1 MKKLFTTLVMMTA
14 YMANAQPQPLTPE
27 KLWQLQRVS
36 AIALTPDQQYVL
48 LSVSTPDIAENTFKK
63 EYYKLAVKG
72 GVAIPISEEE
82 VERATAKYNPNK
94 KESLLK
100 LIHKEVKVDPVLGK
114 DFYPDLEKSSGRLY
128 SSLDHRHWDTWNEG
142 KYNHVF
148 IEDPN
153 GNQRDLME
161 GQPFYCP
168 QVPFGGA
175 EDYIW
180 SPDGEKVLYV
190 TKAKV
195 GTEYVLSTNTDI
207 YEYDLNTMKIRN
219 LTEGM
224 MGYDTNPQYSKEGV
238 LAWLSMAHDG
248 DESDKNDLYILK
260 DGKRINLTAQWD
272 NTIFSYRWSND
283 GKQIYLIAPTQ
294 GTEQLFVVDVYGKD
308 TTPQQLTKGVYD
320 VNQIVGQ
327 SGDKLVVVRTTMNH
341 AAEVFTIN
349 LKEKKKLP
357 YYTMQQLSH
366 FNDEAYK
373 SIADCPIKERIIKTT
388 DGKDMH
394 AWVIYPPDFDP
405 NKKYPTLLYCQGG
418 PQSIVS
424 QFYSFRWNFQ
434 LMASQGYII
443 IAPNRRG
450 LPGFGVEWNAQ
461 ISGDWGGQAMRDYLS
476 AIDDIAKEP
485 YVDKERLGAVGA
497 SYGGYSIYY
506 LAGIHQ
512 KRFKSFIAHCGVFN
526 LQSMYGTTE
535 ELFFNNHEIGGAYWE
550 KENAVAQKS
559 YKEFNPIEKI
569 TEWDTPIL
577 IIHGGKDY
585 RVPEEQGFQAF
596 TAAQLRGIKSELLY
610 FPDENHWVL
619 QPQNG
624 LLWQRTFFRWLKETL
639 K

>member
-1 MKKLFTTLVMMTA
+1 MKKHLISLVTIMTL
-14 YMANAQPQPLTPE
+14 NSLQAQQPLTPE
-27 KLWQLQRVS
+27 KLWQLHRVS
-36 AIALTPDQQYVL
+36 AVGLSQDTQYVL
-48 LSVSTPDIAENTFKK
+48 LSVSTPNMAENTFSK

-72 GVAIPISEEE
+72 GVPIPISKEE
-82 VERATAKYNPNK
+82 VERATAKYNPIK
-94 KESLLK
+94 KESLVK

-114 DFYPDLEKSSGRLY
+114 DFYADLEKSSGRLY

-148 IEDPN
+148 IEDAK

-207 YEYDLNTMKIRN
+207 YEYNLNTMKTGN

-248 DESDKNDLYILK
+248 NESDKNDLYILK

-272 NTIFSYRWSND
+272 NTVFSYRWSND

-308 TTPQQLTKGVYD
+308 TTPKQLTKGVYD
-320 VNQIVGQ
+320 VGSIVGQ
-327 SGDKLVVVRTTMNH
+327 SGDLLVVMRNDMNR
-341 AAEVFTIN
+341 AGEVYTIN
-349 LKEKKKLP
+349 LKERKKGFLSL
-357 YYTMQQLSH
+357 TQLSH

-373 SIADCPIKERIIKTT
+373 SIATCPIKERIIKTT

-434 LMASQGYII
+434 LMASQGYIV

-461 ISGDWGGQAMRDYLS
+461 ISGDWGGQPMRDYLS

-535 ELFFNNHEIGGAYWE
+535 ELFFNNYEIGGPYWE
-550 KENAVAQKS
+550 KDNAIAQKS

-624 LLWQRTFFRWLKETL
+624 LLWQRTFFKWLKETL
-639 K
+639 

>member
-14 YMANAQPQPLTPE
+14 YIANAQPQPLTPE

-72 GVAIPISEEE
+72 GVPIPISEAEIE
-82 VERATAKYNPNK
+82 KLTAKYNADR
-94 KESLLK
+94 SLK
-100 LIHKEVKVDPVLGK
+100 LTHKEVKINKVLGK
-114 DFYPDLEKSSGRLY
+114 DFYEDLSKSSGQLY
-128 SSLDHRHWDTWNEG
+128 NGLDHRHWDTWNEG

-148 IEDPN
+148 TEDAE
-153 GNQRDLME
+153 GNQKDLME
-161 GQPFYCP
+161 GMPFYCP
-168 QVPFGGA
+168 QMPYGGA

-180 SPDGEKVLYV
+180 SPDGQKVLYV
-190 TKAKV
+190 TKAKA
-195 GTEYVLSTNTDI
+195 GTAYVLSTNTDI
-207 YEYDLNTMKIRN
+207 YEYDLKTMKTRN

>member
-14 YMANAQPQPLTPE
+14 YIANAQPQPLTPE

-72 GVAIPISEEE
+72 GVAIPISEAEIE
-82 VERATAKYNPNK
+82 KLTAKYNADR
-94 KESLLK
+94 SLK
-100 LIHKEVKVDPVLGK
+100 LTHKEVKINKVLGK
-114 DFYPDLEKSSGRLY
+114 DFYEDLSKSSGQLY
-128 SSLDHRHWDTWNEG
+128 NGLDHRHWDTWNEG

-148 IEDPN
+148 TEDAE
-153 GNQRDLME
+153 GNQKDLME
-161 GQPFYCP
+161 GMPFYCP
-168 QVPFGGA
+168 QMPYGGA

-190 TKAKV
+190 TKAKA
-195 GTEYVLSTNTDI
+195 GTAYVLSTNTDI
-207 YEYDLNTMKIRN
+207 YEYDLKTMKTRN

-283 GKQIYLIAPTQ
+283 GKQIYLIAPAQ

>member
-72 GVAIPISEEE
+72 GVPIPISEAEIE
-82 VERATAKYNPNK
+82 KLTAKYNADR
-94 KESLLK
+94 SLK
-100 LIHKEVKVDPVLGK
+100 LTHKEVKINKVLGK
-114 DFYPDLEKSSGRLY
+114 DFYEDLSKSSGQLY
-128 SSLDHRHWDTWNEG
+128 NGLDHRHWDTWNEG

-148 IEDPN
+148 TEDAE
-153 GNQRDLME
+153 GNQKDLME
-161 GQPFYCP
+161 GMPFYCP
-168 QVPFGGA
+168 QMPYGGA

-180 SPDGEKVLYV
+180 SPDGQKVLYV
-190 TKAKV
+190 TKAKA
-195 GTEYVLSTNTDI
+195 GTAYVLSTNTDI
-207 YEYDLNTMKIRN
+207 YEYDLKTMKTRN

>member
-14 YMANAQPQPLTPE
+14 YIANAQPQPLTPE

-72 GVAIPISEEE
+72 GVAIPISEAEIE
-82 VERATAKYNPNK
+82 KLTAKYNADR
-94 KESLLK
+94 SLK
-100 LIHKEVKVDPVLGK
+100 LTHKEVKINKVLGK
-114 DFYPDLEKSSGRLY
+114 DFYEDLSKSSGQLY
-128 SSLDHRHWDTWNEG
+128 NGLDHRHWDTWNEG

-148 IEDPN
+148 TEDAE
-153 GNQRDLME
+153 GNQKDLME
-161 GQPFYCP
+161 GMPFYCP
-168 QVPFGGA
+168 QMPYGGA

-180 SPDGEKVLYV
+180 SPDGQKVLYV
-190 TKAKV
+190 TKAKA
-195 GTEYVLSTNTDI
+195 GTVYVLSTNTDI
-207 YEYDLNTMKIRN
+207 YEYDLKTMKTRN

-405 NKKYPTLLYCQGG
+405 NKKYPTLLYCQVG
-418 PQSIVS
+418 PESIVS
-424 QFYSFRWNFQ
+424 QLYSFRWNFQ

>member
-14 YMANAQPQPLTPE
+14 YIANAQPQPLTPE

-72 GVAIPISEEE
+72 GVAIPISEAEIE
-82 VERATAKYNPNK
+82 KLTAKYNADR
-94 KESLLK
+94 SLK
-100 LIHKEVKVDPVLGK
+100 LTHKEVKINKVLGK
-114 DFYPDLEKSSGRLY
+114 DFYEDLSKSSGQLY
-128 SSLDHRHWDTWNEG
+128 NGLDHRHWDTWNEG

-148 IEDPN
+148 TEDAE
-153 GNQRDLME
+153 GNQKDLME
-161 GQPFYCP
+161 GMPFYCP
-168 QVPFGGA
+168 QMPYGGA

-180 SPDGEKVLYV
+180 SPDGQKVLYV
-190 TKAKV
+190 TKAKA
-195 GTEYVLSTNTDI
+195 GTAYVLSTNTDI
-207 YEYDLNTMKIRN
+207 YEYDLKTMKTRN

-349 LKEKKKLP
+349 LKEKKRLP

-550 KENAVAQKS
+550 KDNAVAQKS

>member
-14 YMANAQPQPLTPE
+14 YIANAQPQPLTPE

-72 GVAIPISEEE
+72 GVAIPISEAEIE
-82 VERATAKYNPNK
+82 KLTAKYNADR
-94 KESLLK
+94 SLK
-100 LIHKEVKVDPVLGK
+100 LTHKEVKINKVLGK
-114 DFYPDLEKSSGRLY
+114 DFYEDLSKSSGQLY
-128 SSLDHRHWDTWNEG
+128 NGLDHRHWDTWNEG

-148 IEDPN
+148 TEDAE
-153 GNQRDLME
+153 GNQKDLME
-161 GQPFYCP
+161 GMPFYCP
-168 QVPFGGA
+168 QMPHGGA

-180 SPDGEKVLYV
+180 SPDGQKVLYV
-190 TKAKV
+190 TKAKA
-195 GTEYVLSTNTDI
+195 GTAYVLSTNTDI

-461 ISGDWGGQAMRDYLS
+461 ISGDWGGQAMHDYLS

-535 ELFFNNHEIGGAYWE
+535 ELFFNNHEIGGAYWK

>member
-1 MKKLFTTLVMMTA
+1 MKKLFTTFVMMTA
-14 YMANAQPQPLTPE
+14 YIANAQPQPLTPE

-72 GVAIPISEEE
+72 GVAIPISEAEIE
-82 VERATAKYNPNK
+82 KLTAKYNADR
-94 KESLLK
+94 SLK
-100 LIHKEVKVDPVLGK
+100 LTHKEVKINKVLGK
-114 DFYPDLEKSSGRLY
+114 DFYEDLSKSSGQLY
-128 SSLDHRHWDTWNEG
+128 NGLDHRHWDTWNEG

-148 IEDPN
+148 TEDAE
-153 GNQRDLME
+153 GNQKDLME
-161 GQPFYCP
+161 GMPFYCP
-168 QVPFGGA
+168 QMPYGGA

-180 SPDGEKVLYV
+180 SPDGQKVLYV
-190 TKAKV
+190 TKAKA
-195 GTEYVLSTNTDI
+195 GTAYVLSTNTDI
-207 YEYDLNTMKIRN
+207 YEYDLKTMKTRN

-357 YYTMQQLSH
+357 YYTMLQLSH